1 MASDEILTVVRFPVW
16 GGRSGFAIEEFARR
30 HGDFAIAGAAV
41 ALELQQP
48 RDHGR
53 RSTKTSI
60 SPPQGSPTAQASSSL
75 IP

>member
-1 MASDEILTVVRFPVW
+1 MFGQLGRAVAVHLAALDDEQLRPEPLPLDN
-16 GGRSGFAIEEFARR
+16 GENDGA
-30 HGDFAIAGAAV
+30 AAV
-41 ALELQQP
+41 ALELEQSL
-48 RDHGR
+48 DHGR